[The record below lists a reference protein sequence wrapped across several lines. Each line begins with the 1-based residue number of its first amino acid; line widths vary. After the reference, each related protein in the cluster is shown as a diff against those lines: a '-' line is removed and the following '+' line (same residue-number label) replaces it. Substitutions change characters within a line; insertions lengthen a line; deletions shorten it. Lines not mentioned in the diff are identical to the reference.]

1 MSAPDFFFNTT
12 RAVSMIEGLE
22 ISHPSFSRSRFIVRN
37 PNPWMRVQALG
48 HGGGVVQDY
57 EYLPLRLRP
66 MESRGDLDY
75 GIGVD
80 LGDLGEIIPDELRRV
95 KEAGTQ
101 HIKPTAIYRA
111 WRSDKLNAPT
121 MGPIKLQVDQVTRT
135 REGATFDAIAPYLNL
150 TRTGETYTLER
161 FPMLRGF
168 L

>member
-1 MSAPDFFFNTT
+1 MEPEFFFCSSRST
-12 RAVSMIEGLE
+12 SLIEGLE
-22 ISHPSFSRSRFIVRN
+22 ISHPSFSQTRYLVRN
-37 PNPWMRVQALG
+37 PNPWMRVQPLG
-48 HGGGVVQDY
+48 HGGGIVQEY

-80 LGDLGEIIPDELRRV
+80 LGDLGEIIPEELQRV
-95 KEAGTQ
+95 RNAGTQ
-101 HIKPTAIYRA
+101 HIRPTVVYRA
-111 WRSDKLNAPT
+111 WRSDRLNEPM
-121 MGPIKLQVDQVTRT
+121 MGPIRLQVDQITRT

-150 TRTGETYTLER
+150 TRTGEIYTFER